1 MEQIAGLARVLADRI
16 GALFGVLDLSF
27 FVAGGVTLLA
37 FTFVVLGVDPHAGGT
52 LAPSLVGAAA
62 ILLSYSCGLVSM
74 SLGRMVRRR
83 LVGPWRRA
91 PPEASLGAALARQL
105 CDLGLNTHA
114 YFSPHFVDVK
124 LNDGRPAALTQR
136 QVTRFV
142 RLYAHLWAVL
152 RQEKALAPSLEQL
165 NALWVRSAVMDGL
178 VAARG
183 GLGSDWRLKGLRAGA
198 AATACNGLA
207 VVAATGA
214 NGAAER
220 ETSCWGSDQRGGELL
235 SAGRGEPPAAP
246 PGPWPVVL
254 PEVRPPAP
262 LPVGLRSV
270 GIRPAGPSQPCPP
283 LMVQEPW
290 AAQAAG
296 AARDRARGRDQG
308 TAARRY
314 LGSPRHWPPAAG
326 RARVFAVG

>member
-1 MEQIAGLARVLADRI
+1 MSPRRGRQKRRGWL
-16 GALFGVLDLSF
+16 
-27 FVAGGVTLLA
+27 
-37 FTFVVLGVDPHAGGT
+37 
-52 LAPSLVGAAA
+52 AA
-62 ILLSYSCGLVSM
+62 IGWLSRSGGNAAQGCG
-74 SLGRMVRRR
+74 
-83 LVGPWRRA
+83 W
-91 PPEASLGAALARQL
+91 LAHGH
-105 CDLGLNTHA
+105 CSG
-114 YFSPHFVDVK
+114 
-124 LNDGRPAALTQR
+124 
-136 QVTRFV
+136 
-142 RLYAHLWAVL
+142 
-152 RQEKALAPSLEQL
+152 
-165 NALWVRSAVMDGL
+165 MDGL

-314 LGSPRHWPPAAG
+314 PGSPRHWPPAAG

>member
-74 SLGRMVRRR
+74 SLGRLVRRR

-105 CDLGLNTHA
+105 CDLGLNTHP
-114 YFSPHFVDVK
+114 YFSPHFVGVE
-124 LNDGRPAALTQR
+124 LNDGRPPALTQR

-178 VAARG
+178 VAAFVV
-183 GLGSDWRLKGLRAGA
+183 WA
-198 AATACNGLA
+198 AAPWVILRVGDPHGPIYKALDQAGYEGIIGLSI
-207 VVAATGA
+207 VLLTGA
-214 NGAAER
+214 GVLVQEAVRSER
-220 ETSCWGSDQRGGELL
+220 TLVEEL
-235 SAGRGEPPAAP
+235 
-246 PGPWPVVL
+246 
-254 PEVRPPAP
+254 
-262 LPVGLRSV
+262 VGTMAWHLQ
-270 GIRPAGPSQPCPP
+270 AGPPP
-283 LMVQEPW
+283 TGGP
-290 AAQAAG
+290 
-296 AARDRARGRDQG
+296 
-308 TAARRY
+308 
-314 LGSPRHWPPAAG
+314 S
-326 RARVFAVG
+326 